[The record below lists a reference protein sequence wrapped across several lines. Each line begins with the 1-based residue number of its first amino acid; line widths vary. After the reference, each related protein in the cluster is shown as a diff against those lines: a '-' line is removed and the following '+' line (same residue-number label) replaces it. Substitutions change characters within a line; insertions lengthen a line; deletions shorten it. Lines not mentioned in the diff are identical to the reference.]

1 MNRRAVFD
9 DVDFYGAGVVSEKG
23 QVIIPAELR
32 KRFGINTGE
41 RLVVMGAHKTGSWVI
56 LLTKSEAVS
65 RMVSQMVRSMFGAEL
80 DEILET
86 GEKASLSEEPHLR
99 KTGGTS

>member
-9 DVDFYGAGVVSEKG
+9 DVDFFGAGVVSEKG

-41 RLVVMGAHKTGSWVI
+41 RLLVMGTHKTGSWVI

-65 RMVSQMVRSMFGAEL
+65 KIVLQMVRSMFGAEL

-86 GEKASLSEEPHLR
+86 SEEASLSEESALP
-99 KTGGTS
+99 KTAGSS